1 MAKKDVLTPQETLSK
16 LVAKYGQEK
25 EILDK
30 YKKSTDADN
39 KQIKTIMI
47 EAGLETFDAG
57 GYQAK
62 YSVSK
67 SESYDEDALIE
78 YIHKHKALEVCIKT
92 EEHVDE
98 DVLEDLIYKGKISK
112 TEVAALDK
120 FRIVKETPKL
130 TIKKVGK

>member
-1 MAKKDVLTPQETLSK
+1 MAKKNTLTPKELLGK

-25 EILDK
+25 EVLDK

-39 KQIKTIMI
+39 KQIKSIMM
-47 EAGLETFDAG
+47 EEGLDSFESD
-57 GYQAK
+57 GYEAK

-67 SESYDEDALIE
+67 SESYNTEALLE
-78 YIHKHKALEVCIKT
+78 YIHKHKDLEPCIKT
-92 EEHVDE
+92 QEYIDE
-98 DVLEDLIYKGKISK
+98 NVLEDLIYKGKLSK